1 MQTNL
6 HNKIEEII
14 LAAINNIPSPGRPFE
29 VLRDVFALPDELDI
43 DQLAVNPSSLRLAVN
58 ANTSPEDGYGSK
70 GYGIL
75 IRPHRPHA
83 TFSFRE
89 RGLAS
94 SVCVPWPYIPGTPDA
109 QTFPSLRS
117 YSGYARRFDNAG
129 EMGEHISLLRRGY
142 TLRDPDKIT
151 NCRVSVDLKHWNCP
165 DTGGTGSFGRPVAT
179 INAMLKGYGLPQLDT
194 LAGNDMLA
202 RIAAAADDERA
213 VVSWLEYPISEL
225 YSREDLAYQ
234 KFPSCMKGSPSGFF
248 EMYDELQDAGRLRM
262 LLVHKASSPDS
273 GTHIGRALVWFGENP
288 ADSYIDR
295 IYCDSSPTSSD
306 PHPTVIQAIADF
318 CKAEGIAK
326 TVFEQTSRLIPWLA
340 HTSLR
345 VKCSFHF
352 NHYPYVDSLRYLYD
366 DGWLSTSSSR
376 GYDCRILDQTD
387 GTYDGADEDDQEEEI
402 ECACGNWY
410 PESDTQYSIARDE
423 RYHES
428 DVSWLDTASSF
439 IPNEDIVLIGRVAY
453 DRESDDVV
461 ELHDGDYALTDD
473 VVCLRGGGYALCDD
487 AVELPDGGYVLR
499 VNATE
504 NKDGT
509 WSVNP

>member
-6 HNKIEEII
+6 HNKIEAII
-14 LAAINNIPSPGRPFE
+14 LAAINTIPSPGRPFE
-29 VLRDVFALPDELDI
+29 VHPDVFALPDELDI
-43 DQLAVNPSSLRLAVN
+43 DQLAVNPSGLRLAVN

-70 GYGIL
+70 GYSTL
-75 IRPHRPHA
+75 IRARRPYA
-83 TFSFRE
+83 VFSFRE

-94 SVCVPWPYIPGTPDA
+94 SVCVPWPYIPGTADA
-109 QTFPSLRS
+109 QTFPSLHS
-117 YSGYARRFDNAG
+117 FYGYDRRFDNAG

-151 NCRVSVDLKHWNCP
+151 NCRVSIDLKHWNCP

-213 VVSWLEYPISEL
+213 VVSWLEGPISEL
-225 YSREDLAYQ
+225 YSEETTGYQ
-234 KFPSCMKGSPSGFF
+234 NFPSCMKGCPSDYF

-262 LLVHKASSPDS
+262 LLVHKAKSPDS
-273 GTHIGRALVWFGENP
+273 GTHIGRALVWVGENP

-295 IYCDSSPTSSD
+295 IYCPSSPSSSD
-306 PHPTVIQAIADF
+306 PHPTVVQAIADF
-318 CKAEGIAK
+318 CTAEGIAK
-326 TVFEQTSRLIPWLA
+326 TVFEQTSRLIPWLI

-345 VKCSFHF
+345 VKCNFHF
-352 NHYPYVDSLRYLYD
+352 DRYPYVDSLRYLYD

-376 GYDCRILDQTD
+376 GYNCLTLDQTD
-387 GTYDGADEDDQEEEI
+387 GTYEGAGDDDQEEGI
-402 ECACGNWY
+402 VCACGNWY
-410 PESDTQYSIARDE
+410 PESETRYSVARGDH
-423 RYHES
+423 YHAS
-428 DVSWLDTASSF
+428 DVSWVFSASSYV
-439 IPNEDIVLIGRVAY
+439 PVDDIVEINGTEY
-453 DRESDDVV
+453 DKEHDDVV
-461 ELHDGDYALTDD
+461 RLHDGD
-473 VVCLRGGGYALCDD
+473 YALCDD
-487 AVELPDGGYVLR
+487 AVELLDGDYALCGDAVELPDGAYVLR
-499 VNATE
+499 VDATE